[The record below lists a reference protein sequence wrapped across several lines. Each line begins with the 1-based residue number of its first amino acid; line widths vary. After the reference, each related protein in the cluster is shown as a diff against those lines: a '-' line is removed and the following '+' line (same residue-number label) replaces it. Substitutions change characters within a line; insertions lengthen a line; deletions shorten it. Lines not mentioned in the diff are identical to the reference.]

1 MKPQEPQAGS
11 RKRDSWPCPG
21 SRAEWRAWLQKN
33 HDRCEEVWLVYFK
46 QHTGKPTISYRD
58 SVEEAICF
66 GWIDGLK
73 KRIDDERYAHR
84 FTPRK
89 PGSKWSPLNI
99 RLAEKLIAERR
110 MTQPG
115 LAAFERRQLYD
126 EGFLEARESTQSE
139 LPAEI
144 EKALRANQTAWKN
157 YKALAPG
164 YRKQYAGWLSSA
176 VRPETRQKRLKEAL
190 RLLEQNRKLGMK

>member
-1 MKPQEPQAGS
+1 MKPQQPKAGAG
-11 RKRDSWPCPG
+11 KRDSWLCPG
-21 SRAEWRAWLQKN
+21 SRAQWRAWLQKN
-33 HDRCEEVWLVYFK
+33 HDRRNEIWLVYFK

-73 KRIDDERYAHR
+73 KSIDEERYAHR
-84 FTPRK
+84 FTPRR

-99 RLAEKLIAERR
+99 RLAEKMKAAGA
-110 MTQPG
+110 MMPAG
-115 LAAFERRQLYD
+115 LQAFERRKSYD
-126 EGFLEARESTQSE
+126 AELLRHRQSNE
-139 LPAEI
+139 VALPEDI
-144 EKALRANQTAWKN
+144 EQALRSNQTAWTN
-157 YKALAPG
+157 YQALAPG

-176 VRPETRQKRLKEAL
+176 VRPETRQKRLREAL

>member
-1 MKPQEPQAGS
+1 M
-11 RKRDSWPCPG
+11 
-21 SRAEWRAWLQKN
+21 EWRAWLQKN
-33 HDRCEEVWLVYFK
+33 HGRYEEVWLVYFK

-73 KRIDDERYAHR
+73 KRIDEERYAHR
-84 FTPRK
+84 FTPRR

-99 RLAEKLIAERR
+99 HLAEKMIAAGI
-110 MTQPG
+110 MMPAG
-115 LAAFERRQLYD
+115 LQAFERRKSYD
-126 EGFLEARESTQSE
+126 QELLRHRQSNE
-139 LPAEI
+139 IALPQEI
-144 EKALRANQTAWKN
+144 EQALRSNQTAWRN

-176 VRPETRQKRLKEAL
+176 VRPETRQKRLREAL